1 MSTQRHNESREIE
14 RGINVAGCETIAQR
28 SKRCNNEQM
37 NEGKYLIL
45 CENRTPAYTLWC
57 CFKTLALF
65 GIDEQPKTI
74 MVVTTVLY

>member
-1 MSTQRHNESREIE
+1 
-14 RGINVAGCETIAQR
+14 
-28 SKRCNNEQM
+28 M